1 MLQSRR
7 EILVQLAGAGL
18 ARAAARQQQQE
29 TKDEVVA
36 SATADQTPR
45 VGVVLSSF
53 DGGSDHDGT
62 KLTGLARPKPVD
74 ATLNAS
80 ELDAMFRKAVELSGV
95 RGQDIESIV
104 EPSDWVVIK
113 PDIAV
118 CHDREGRIVPG
129 SVTDPRLVSSLIAW
143 LVEKRLGERIT
154 IAEGP
159 SWRPETRVEVW
170 TSDWNGAFGGFTYR
184 KVVEEFSK
192 KHAGVKFDIVDLNAD
207 KALELPIPGR
217 PSSSRNK
224 EGVFFIP
231 STIQQCDKLITI
243 APLKTH
249 ARLLAA
255 LSLGSYFGILPEAKY
270 GRTKEQVFQLGEPH
284 EILVDLYGYHA
295 SDYSILGGGW
305 GLEGDGPY
313 GPDARGVHHN
323 VVIAGASAL
332 AVDTVG
338 ASVMGI
344 DPARMKHLELA
355 SRKGYGSTEIDLV
368 WTRGNEVEQARRAF
382 RLPKGA

>member
-18 ARAAARQQQQE
+18 ARAAARQQQE

-53 DGGSDHDGT
+53 NGASDHDGT
-62 KLTGLARPKPVD
+62 KLTRLARPKPAD
-74 ATLNAS
+74 AAINAS
-80 ELDAMFRKAVELSGV
+80 ELDAMFRKAAELSGV
-95 RGQDIESIV
+95 RGQSIEWII

-113 PDIAV
+113 PDLAV
-118 CHDREGRIVPG
+118 CHDRDGRLVPG
-129 SVTDPRLVSSLIAW
+129 SGTDPRLVASVIAW
-143 LVEKRLGERIT
+143 LVERRLGEHIT

-159 SWRPETRVEVW
+159 SWRRETPMDVW
-170 TSDWNGAFGGFTYR
+170 ASDWNGAFEGLTYR
-184 KVVEEFSK
+184 KVVEEFSR

-224 EGVFFIP
+224 EGVFFVP
-231 STIQQCDKLITI
+231 STIQQCDKLITV

-249 ARLLAA
+249 ARALAS
-255 LSLGSYFGILPEAKY
+255 LSLGSYLGILPEAKY

-295 SDYSILGGGW
+295 ADYSILGGGW

-323 VVIAGASAL
+323 VVIAGASAV
-332 AVDTVG
+332 AVDTAG
-338 ASVMGI
+338 AAVMGI
-344 DPARMKHLELA
+344 DPARLKHLELA
-355 SRKGYGSTEIDLV
+355 SRKGYGIAEIDLI
-368 WTRGNEVEQARRAF
+368 WTRGNEVEQARRTF